1 MNTQPASNSTPSA
14 IARGSC
20 QALARVMTIVSAT
33 AAATAMM
40 TAAPRNARGRSRA
53 VVRGLP
59 ETAWR
64 GGCLASPPRS
74 SSAVPAP
81 PTASSPAHEATDR
94 GPLHGEYARPLL
106 PGDRGLP
113 AL

>member
-1 MNTQPASNSTPSA
+1 MNTQPASNSTLSA

-64 GGCLASPPRS
+64 GGLLGFATSVLLGLACATHRKQPSPRS
-74 SSAVPAP
+74 YGPWPA
-81 PTASSPAHEATDR
+81 AW
-94 GPLHGEYARPLL
+94 
-106 PGDRGLP
+106 
-113 AL
+113 